1 MTTPLT
7 PHQQI
12 SEKILSLQSALL
24 EQHPRMPVLLQEIH
38 RNIKNDPA
46 VVTLLSE
53 EELAIVISGLQKQTQ
68 TVIVATQ
75 AKPSA
80 AAKKALKNVTADQ
93 LF

>member
-1 MTTPLT
+1 MT

-24 EQHPRMPVLLQEIH
+24 ESNPRMPVLLQEIH
-38 RNIKNDPA
+38 RAIKNDPA
-46 VVTLLSE
+46 VVTVLTE
-53 EELAIVISGLQKQTQ
+53 EELAIVVSGLQRQTQ
-68 TVIVATQ
+68 TTIVATQ

-80 AAKKALKNVTADQ
+80 AAKKALKNVTADE